1 MWYKSAA
8 TVHCEVGDEIL
19 KNLGIGK
26 KKLLIGLITLLLGAS
41 VAVPISFIVH
51 EKHNIDNTGI
61 HEKNKLTSQVLMT
74 GTDYQLNY
82 EREEKLKKEMDER
95 VEQIEKEEAQ
105 QPPQKQ
111 PETSVEIIEKITK
124 DEEES
129 VEDKKEEANEENGDE
144 NGQSEPSENNNSG
157 SNQGNTGNNTTP
169 NTGSGNNSNNGT
181 GNGVNNG
188 ESSSEGSGNKPHID
202 DKDQGQDDEWG
213 FETDEREAEK
223 NRVIPRLTVAGLK
236 NGATYKGTTHT
247 FYLRGKDYKGRNI
260 WDGGRLDVLVNGE
273 KVYGYVTGTG
283 NLDIHYTFD
292 LRKGNNDITIIMVD
306 REGHRRQESYR
317 VQGSP
322 SENKD
327 MFRVVDFYLDLS
339 NLGIGT
345 PDNPVLHKEV
355 VVYEGETMGY
365 VINKALSEE
374 GYTVHF
380 GTANNYIPAIS
391 KPGILEGWNIPEAKK
406 AFIQENGGMWGA
418 PMLEA
423 NGEYQ
428 YDRSL
433 GTLKEK
439 DFFRGSGWCV
449 SAAGSNLNPNSSNN
463 IPNGVQAY
471 VISDNICSQI
481 WVYWTNCLGY
491 DFRGKWYN
499 Q

>member
-8 TVHCEVGDEIL
+8 TVRCEVGDEIL

-51 EKHNIDNTGI
+51 EKHNIDNTDI

-124 DEEES
+124 
-129 VEDKKEEANEENGDE
+129 
-144 NGQSEPSENNNSG
+144 
-157 SNQGNTGNNTTP
+157 TGNNSTP
-169 NTGSGNNSNNGT
+169 NTGNGNKSNNGT

-188 ESSSEGSGNKPHID
+188 DSSSVGSGNKPHID

-247 FYLRGKDYKGRNI
+247 FYLRAKDYKGRNI

-433 GTLKEK
+433 GMLKEK

-449 SAAGSNLNPNSSNN
+449 SAAGSNLDPNSSNN

>member
-1 MWYKSAA
+1 M
-8 TVHCEVGDEIL
+8 

-129 VEDKKEEANEENGDE
+129 VKDKKEEANEENGDE

-223 NRVIPRLTVAGLK
+223 NRVRPRLTIAELK
-236 NGATYKGTTHT
+236 NGATYKGKTHT
-247 FYLRGKDYKGRNI
+247 FYLRAKDYKDRNI
-260 WDGGRLDVLVNGE
+260 WDGGRLDILVNGE
-273 KVYGYVTGTG
+273 KVYGYVTPHSGA
-283 NLDIHYTFD
+283 LDIHYTFN
-292 LRKGNNDITIIMVD
+292 LREGNNDITIIMVD

-317 VQGSP
+317 VQGRP
-322 SENKD
+322 SEEGEYARTVKFYFD
-327 MFRVVDFYLDLS
+327 MS

-345 PDNPVLHKEV
+345 PDNPVISKDIPI
-355 VVYEGETMGY
+355 YRGETMGH
-365 VINKALSEE
+365 VINRALAEE

-418 PMLEA
+418 PMLEQ

-439 DFFRGSGWCV
+439 EFFRGSGWCV
-449 SAAGSNLNPNSSNN
+449 SVHDGTPDYSTTGN
-463 IPNGVQAY
+463 IPWGVQAY
-471 VISDNICSQI
+471 IATDNFYGEI

>member
-19 KNLGIGK
+19 KNLGIVK

-124 DEEES
+124 
-129 VEDKKEEANEENGDE
+129 
-144 NGQSEPSENNNSG
+144 SEPSENNNSG

-169 NTGSGNNSNNGT
+169 NTGSGNKSNNGT

-188 ESSSEGSGNKPHID
+188 DSSSEGSGNKPHID

-223 NRVIPRLTVAGLK
+223 NRVIPRLSIEDLK
-236 NGATYKGTTHT
+236 NGETYKGATHT
-247 FYLRGKDYKGRNI
+247 FYLRAKDYKGRNI

-273 KVYGYVTGTG
+273 KVYGYVTPYSGK
-283 NLDIHYTFD
+283 LDIHYTFD
-292 LRKGNNDITIIMVD
+292 LREGNNDITIIMVD

-317 VQGSP
+317 VQGKP
-322 SENKD
+322 REEGTPYG
-327 MFRVVDFYLDLS
+327 VVKFYLDMS

-345 PDNPVLHKEV
+345 PNNPVVSKNISL
-355 VVYEGETMGY
+355 YEGETMGHL
-365 VINKALSEE
+365 INRALAEE

-391 KPGILEGWNIPEAKK
+391 KPGILEGWHISESQK
-406 AFIQENGGMWGA
+406 AFLEENDSFWGA

-433 GTLKEK
+433 GMLKEK

-449 SAAGSNLNPNSSNN
+449 SVHSGEPDYSTTGN
-463 IPNGVQAY
+463 IPWGVQAY
-471 VISDNICSQI
+471 ITSDNPFGEI
-481 WVYWTNCLGY
+481 WVYWTNCLGK